1 MLLFKIVLVGVE
13 VGLLALFVT
22 EIRASSM
29 SRTSKTVWL
38 ASLLL
43 IQVPV
48 ALAWLLVRKRYGV
61 RDRSRQ
67 RMRHVRHAV
76 GVGVLL
82 LPLLLAAV
90 VLVHRLGQSDQP
102 KLIAVPPHIRPALTP
117 RRG

>member
-1 MLLFKIVLVGVE
+1 
-13 VGLLALFVT
+13 
-22 EIRASSM
+22 
-29 SRTSKTVWL
+29 
-38 ASLLL
+38 
-43 IQVPV
+43 
-48 ALAWLLVRKRYGV
+48 
-61 RDRSRQ
+61 
-67 RMRHVRHAV
+67 MRHVRHAV